1 MNSHKYLFCWFVT
14 YFFPSIFWNKKKEK
28 LEFSFLLWHFN
39 ACYCVVE
46 DYTMRVTNKP
56 LYFHSIDFFVYY
68 KFKSLSKWKSL
79 EQFISI
85 ILRRLAENLIWIFIW
100 EEIFYQNFKIKTSK
114 AYCETKSLIHFCKI
128 KQTGLQIPF
137 KSIFHEKEIFQLG
150 SLHLSKLMKNESNQ
164 NVRWIFILNRKNL
177 INISW
182 INFSS
187 FCIFFFGKICC
198 TFFCFFFCLIHFYSL
213 LIIHCWAINIR
224 HTVDEI

>member
-128 KQTGLQIPF
+128 KQIGLQNPF
-137 KSIFHEKEIFQLG
+137 KSIFHEKKFPARFAPSLKANEKWIKSKCKMNFHFKQKKSDKYFMDQL
-150 SLHLSKLMKNESNQ
+150 
-164 NVRWIFILNRKNL
+164 FIILY
-177 INISW
+177 
-182 INFSS
+182 
-187 FCIFFFGKICC
+187 FFGNLLY
-198 TFFCFFFCLIHFYSL
+198 FFLFLFF
-213 LIIHCWAINIR
+213 A
-224 HTVDEI
+224 